1 MSFGDPKPPGGRFV
15 GRGRSDDMLGSWKKL
30 FRYMSE
36 YRTPFIIAIVAA
48 ILNAVL
54 AVIAPTIL
62 SDITNAIEI
71 GLSSHIDMDLVGRL
85 VVILFVLYAACGL
98 FAFLDQ
104 YCMATVSQKTAS
116 RFRRD
121 IARKINKLPLKYFD
135 GHRTGD
141 ILSRVTNDVD
151 NIGQSMH
158 QGVTS
163 LLSSL
168 TLVSGAVVMMF
179 VTDLRL
185 ALVSISVTAIGLIM
199 MKVLMSYS
207 QRYYSS
213 QQKDLGRM
221 NTHVDEMYSG
231 HIAVKSFR
239 GERRSLEKFGEINAS
254 LDHSAFRSQF
264 IGRIIMPIVNFSE
277 NIGYVAVC
285 ICGALMYL
293 EGSITFGTI
302 VAFMFYVS
310 MISDPLSH
318 MSESLIT
325 MQSVA
330 ASADRVFEF
339 IDEDEMEFES
349 DKDFNHE
356 GIKGRIEFK
365 DVHFGYD
372 PGKEIIRGFSLS
384 VEPGQKVAIV
394 GPTGAGKTTIV
405 NLLMRFYDV
414 SSGDITID
422 GISTKELT
430 RRNIHD
436 MFGMVLQDSWIFDG
450 TVRENIAY
458 CMDAVTDEDLDR
470 VCKASG
476 LSHFISTLPEGYD
489 TPIRGTAALSVGQK
503 QQITIARAMIQ
514 NRPMLI
520 LDEATSSVDTR
531 TEKIIQSAMDS
542 MTEGR
547 TSFVIAHRLSTVRNA
562 DLILVMK
569 DGTVCEQGTHEQLLE
584 LNGYYKDLYESQ
596 FSE

>member
-310 MISDPLSH
+310 MISDPLSQ

-339 IDEDEMEFES
+339 IDEDEMESES

-569 DGTVCEQGTHEQLLE
+569 DGTVCEQGTHEQLME
-584 LNGYYKDLYESQ
+584 KNGYYRNLYESQ